1 MSFVPRLN
9 AFQRVFM
16 CIFAAIAAVSVGVA
30 ANFPRHAPPK
40 PHPSSVVKVI
50 LANGHG
56 SGVSI
61 GGGYVLTAGHVAV
74 DGVVSL
80 KNSLGVEQPAEV
92 LWYNR
97 DYDVSVIMA
106 SKPEILGNSPL
117 SCRIPNVGE
126 EVIATGSPLDTEFT
140 SYWGHVNS
148 GVIKTGMWKEAVSL
162 DMTIVPGISGGPLF
176 DKHGNVVGIAVG
188 VATFPFGLSPSL
200 TGIGFA
206 VPGSTICKLLARS

>member
-1 MSFVPRLN
+1 MSFAPRLN

-16 CIFAAIAAVSVGVA
+16 CIFAAIVVVSVGLA
-30 ANFPRHAPPK
+30 ANFPHRQPSK

-50 LANGHG
+50 LTNGHG

-92 LWYNR
+92 LWYNK

-117 SCRIPNVGE
+117 SCRVPNVGE

-140 SYWGHVNS
+140 SYWGHVNGSLVKS
-148 GVIKTGMWKEAVSL
+148 GPWNEVVSL
-162 DMTIVPGISGGPLF
+162 DMTIIPGISGGPLF
-176 DKHGNVVGIAVG
+176 DKSGNVVGIAVG
-188 VATFPFGLSPSL
+188 VASFDNERMHTL

-206 VPGSTICKLLARS
+206 VPGATICKLMART

>member
-30 ANFPRHAPPK
+30 ANFPRHTPPK
-40 PHPSSVVKVI
+40 PHPSSVVKII
-50 LANGHG
+50 LTNGHG

-61 GGGYVLTAGHVAV
+61 GGGYVITAGHVAT

-80 KNSLGVEQPAEV
+80 KNSLGEEQPAEV

-117 SCRIPNVGE
+117 SCRTPNIGE

-148 GVIKTGMWKEAVSL
+148 GMIKTGMWKEAVSL

-206 VPGSTICKLLARS
+206 VPGATICKLLARS

>member
-9 AFQRVFM
+9 AFQRVFL
-16 CIFAAIAAVSVGVA
+16 CIFAAIAAVSIGVA
-30 ANFPRHAPPK
+30 ANFPRHTPPK

-50 LANGHG
+50 LTNGHG

-61 GGGYVLTAGHVAV
+61 GGGYVITAGHVAV

-80 KNSLGVEQPAEV
+80 RNSLGEEQPAEV
-92 LWYNR
+92 LWYNK
-97 DYDVSVIMA
+97 DYDVSILMA
-106 SKPEILGNSPL
+106 SKPEILGNSHL
-117 SCRIPNVGE
+117 SCRTPNIGE
-126 EVIATGSPLDTEFT
+126 EVIATGSPLETEFT

-148 GVIKTGMWKEAVSL
+148 GLIHTPVWKEAVTL

-176 DKHGNVVGIAVG
+176 DKNGNVVGIAVG
-188 VATFPFGLSPSL
+188 VATFPFGQSPSL

-206 VPGSTICKLLARS
+206 VPSSTICKLLARS